1 MSFVAKNYKKEFRRE
16 KILRILIGFAVNL
29 AVALMVGLVF
39 MLPSYFILVFS
50 KDDVLRR
57 LQAAEE
63 VFARKEF
70 KNLEE
75 KIGGINARVSVFEK
89 NESRR
94 GELAPLFRKLA
105 ENAPDAVRLVSI
117 NVSKDANGFYTMS
130 VQGEAE
136 RRDELLKYIDK
147 LESVSEFAS
156 VDSPVAN
163 LLKETKTLFT
173 LNIKIKPEAYK
184 YEPAK

>member
-63 VFARKEF
+63 VFAR
-70 KNLEE
+70 
-75 KIGGINARVSVFEK
+75 
-89 NESRR
+89 
-94 GELAPLFRKLA
+94 
-105 ENAPDAVRLVSI
+105 
-117 NVSKDANGFYTMS
+117 
-130 VQGEAE
+130 
-136 RRDELLKYIDK
+136 
-147 LESVSEFAS
+147 
-156 VDSPVAN
+156 
-163 LLKETKTLFT
+163 
-173 LNIKIKPEAYK
+173 
-184 YEPAK
+184 